1 MKRLGIAALL
11 FSLLSADG
19 LENFLSQNYNE
30 LFSLQQAKSQKDA
43 DFESLSWISPV
54 TLSFERRWSNQLRG
68 GWHPVNSYSIGIEQP
83 IFKSG
88 GIFYGIKYA
97 KSNLQLATTN
107 IAKSKL
113 DLKAS
118 AIELA
123 LKAKQTEYAI
133 KKLRLQIA
141 NRDIEIAT
149 LKELYGAGLA
159 SSIELDNALVKK
171 DEATIALLDL
181 EANLA
186 LLKASFAKLSD
197 RSLNSIKVPH
207 LKAPTMQEF
216 LERNVDIALAKA
228 KSRVTRNLYKMTRSR
243 YLPTVTVGAH
253 YTKLSHTPP
262 EQKDAFTNYS
272 LRVTMPLSVNT
283 GNDLERQ
290 KLNSLLSKVEIKNS
304 LRAAKED
311 YKVALKK
318 VAIINKRINLAKKEV
333 ATYSRLLKK
342 TRDLFKAGQKS
353 KQDVTLL
360 ANSKRVAQLN
370 VKIYRIEKELV
381 LLGLHKKVK

>member
-1 MKRLGIAALL
+1 MKRLGIVALL
-11 FSLLSADG
+11 LSFLKADG
-19 LENFLSQNYNE
+19 IENFLSANYNE

-54 TLSFERRWSNQLRG
+54 TLSFERRWSNQIRG

-88 GIFYGIKYA
+88 GIYYGIQYA
-97 KSNLQLATTN
+97 KSNLALATAN
-107 IAKSKL
+107 IAKNRLS
-113 DLKAS
+113 LKAS

-123 LKAKQTEYAI
+123 LKIRQT
-133 KKLRLQIA
+133 KLSIEKLQLQIK

-149 LKELYGAGLA
+149 IKELYGAGLA
-159 SSIELDNALVKK
+159 NSIDLDNALVKK

-186 LLKASFAKLSD
+186 LLKASFAKISD
-197 RSLNSIKVPH
+197 KPLKAIKNPN
-207 LKAPTMQEF
+207 LKAPTMEEF
-216 LERNVDIALAKA
+216 LERNVDLALAKA
-228 KSRVTRNLYKMTRSR
+228 KSRVTRNLYKMTRSK
-243 YLPTVTVGAH
+243 YLPTVSVSAR
-253 YTKLSHTPP
+253 YTKLSQAQP

-272 LRVTMPLSVNT
+272 LRVTMPLSVNM

-318 VAIINKRINLAKKEV
+318 VAIINKRISLAKKEV

-342 TRDLFKAGQKS
+342 TKDLFKAGQKS

-370 VKIYRIEKELV
+370 VKIYKIEKELV
-381 LLGLHKKVK
+381 LLGLHKKVR

>member
-1 MKRLGIAALL
+1 MKQLGIVVLL
-11 FSLLSADG
+11 FSVLSANS
-19 LENFLSQNYNE
+19 LENFLSQNYNQ
-30 LFSLQQAKSQKDA
+30 LFTLQEQKSKEDA
-43 DFESLSWISPV
+43 DFDSLSWISPI
-54 TLSFERRWSNQLRG
+54 TLSFQRQWSNQFRG

-83 IFKSG
+83 IFRSG

-97 KSNLQLATTN
+97 KSNLQLATAN

-133 KKLRLQIA
+133 KKLKLQIA
-141 NRDIEIAT
+141 NRDIEIVT

-171 DEATIALLDL
+171 DEANIALLDL

-186 LLKASFAKLSD
+186 LLKSSFAKLSD
-197 RSLNSIKVPH
+197 RDIKSIKVPH

-216 LERNVDIALAKA
+216 LERNVDVALARA
-228 KSRVTRNLYKMTRSR
+228 KSRVKRNLYKMTRSR
-243 YLPTVTVGAH
+243 YLPTVSVGAH

-262 EQKDAFTNYS
+262 EQRDAFTNYS
-272 LRVTMPLSVNT
+272 LRVTMPLSVNVN
-283 GNDLERQ
+283 NDLERR
-290 KLNSLLSKVEIKNS
+290 KLDIMISRLEIKNS
-304 LRAAKED
+304 LRAAKEE
-311 YKVALKK
+311 YKVTLKK
-318 VAIINKRINLAKKEV
+318 VAIINKRIKLAKKEV

-342 TRDLFKAGQKS
+342 TKELFRAGQKS

-360 ANSKRVAQLN
+360 ANSKRIAQLN
-370 VKIYRIEKELV
+370 VKIYRIEKELL

>member
-1 MKRLGIAALL
+1 MKQLGVIALL
-11 FSLLSADG
+11 FSLLSADS
-19 LENFLSQNYNE
+19 LENFLSANYND
-30 LFSLQQAKSQKDA
+30 LFVLQEQKSKKDA

-68 GWHPVNSYSIGIEQP
+68 GWHPVNSFSIGIEQP

-88 GIFYGIKYA
+88 GILYGIKYA
-97 KSNLQLATTN
+97 KSNLDLARAN
-107 IAKSKL
+107 IVKSKL
-113 DLKAS
+113 DLKVS
-118 AIELA
+118 AIEIA
-123 LKAKQTEYAI
+123 LKVKQTEYAI

-159 SSIELDNALVKK
+159 SSIDLDNALVKK
-171 DEATIALLDL
+171 DEASIAMLDL

-197 RSLNSIKVPH
+197 RDLKSIKVPH
-207 LKAPTMQEF
+207 LKAPTLQEF
-216 LERNVDIALAKA
+216 LEQNVDLALAKA
-228 KSRVTRNLYKMTRSR
+228 KSRVKRNLYKMTRSK
-243 YLPTVTVGAH
+243 YLPTITVGAH
-253 YTKLSHTPP
+253 YTKLSHTPS
-262 EQKDAFTNYS
+262 EQRDAFTNYS
-272 LRVTMPLSVNT
+272 LRVTMPLSVNVK
-283 GNDLERQ
+283 NDLERR
-290 KLNSLLSKVEIKNS
+290 KLDSMISKLEIKNS
-304 LRAAKED
+304 LRAAKEE

-318 VAIINKRINLAKKEV
+318 VEIINKRIALAKKEV
-333 ATYSRLLKK
+333 VTYSRLLKK

-360 ANSKRVAQLN
+360 ANSKRVAELN

-381 LLGLHKKVK
+381 LLGLHKKVR

>member
-1 MKRLGIAALL
+1 MKRLGTVALL
-11 FSLLSADG
+11 FCFLKADG
-19 LENFLSQNYNE
+19 LENFLSANYNE
-30 LFSLQQAKSQKDA
+30 LFSLQQAKSQNDA

-54 TLSFERRWSNQLRG
+54 TLSFERRWSNQIRG
-68 GWHPVNSYSIGIEQP
+68 GWHPVNSYSVGIDQP

-88 GIFYGIKYA
+88 GIYYGIQYA
-97 KSNLQLATTN
+97 KSNFALARAN
-107 IAKSKL
+107 IAKNRLS
-113 DLKAS
+113 LKAN

-123 LKAKQTEYAI
+123 LKIRQTKFSI
-133 KKLRLQIA
+133 KKLQLQIK

-149 LKELYGAGLA
+149 IKELYSAGLA
-159 SSIELDNALVKK
+159 NSIDLDNALVKK

-186 LLKASFAKLSD
+186 LLKASFAKISD
-197 RSLNSIKVPH
+197 KPLKAIKIPN
-207 LKAPTMQEF
+207 LKAPTIEEF
-216 LERNVDIALAKA
+216 LERNVDLELAKA
-228 KSRVTRNLYKMTRSR
+228 KSRVTQNLYKMTWSK
-243 YLPTVTVGAH
+243 YLPTVSISAR
-253 YTKLSHTPP
+253 YTKLSQVQP

-272 LRVTMPLSVNT
+272 LRITLPLSVNM
-283 GNDLERQ
+283 GNDIERQ

-318 VAIINKRINLAKKEV
+318 VAIINKRIKLAQKEV

-342 TRDLFKAGQKS
+342 TKDLFKAGQKS

-370 VKIYRIEKELV
+370 VKIYKIEKELV
-381 LLGLHKKVK
+381 LLGLHKKVR

>member
-1 MKRLGIAALL
+1 MKRLGTVAFFLCFL
-11 FSLLSADG
+11 RADG
-19 LENFLSQNYNE
+19 LENFLSANYNE

-54 TLSFERRWSNQLRG
+54 TLSFERRWSNQIRG
-68 GWHPVNSYSIGIEQP
+68 GWHPVNSYSVGIDQP

-88 GIFYGIKYA
+88 GIYYGIQYA
-97 KSNLQLATTN
+97 KSNLALATVN
-107 IAKSKL
+107 ITKNRLS
-113 DLKAS
+113 LKAS

-123 LKAKQTEYAI
+123 LKIRQTKLSIE
-133 KKLRLQIA
+133 KLRLEIK

-149 LKELYGAGLA
+149 REELYSAGLA
-159 SSIELDNALVKK
+159 NSIDLDNALVKK

-186 LLKASFAKLSD
+186 LLQASFAKISD
-197 RSLNSIKVPH
+197 KPLKAIKIPNLN
-207 LKAPTMQEF
+207 APTMEEF
-216 LERNVDIALAKA
+216 LERNVDLELARA
-228 KSRVTRNLYKMTRSR
+228 KSRVTRNLYKMTRSK
-243 YLPTVTVGAH
+243 YLPTVSVSAR
-253 YTKLSHTPP
+253 YTKLSQVQP
-262 EQKDAFTNYS
+262 EQRDAFTNYS
-272 LRVTMPLSVNT
+272 LRVTMPLSVNVS
-283 GNDLERQ
+283 NDLERR
-290 KLNSLLSKVEIKNS
+290 KLDSMISKLEIKNS
-304 LRAAKED
+304 LRAAKEE

-318 VAIINKRINLAKKEV
+318 VAIMNKRIKLAQKEV

-342 TRDLFKAGQKS
+342 TKDLFRAGQKS

-360 ANSKRVAQLN
+360 ANSKRVEELN